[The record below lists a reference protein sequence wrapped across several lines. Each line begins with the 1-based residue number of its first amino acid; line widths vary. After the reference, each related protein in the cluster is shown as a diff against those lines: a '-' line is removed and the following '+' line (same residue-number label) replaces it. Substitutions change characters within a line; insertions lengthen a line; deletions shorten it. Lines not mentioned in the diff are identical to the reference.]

1 MKILIVEDEE
11 ALAKGLKFNFEQE
24 GYEVQTAG
32 DGRRALDLF
41 DAADPPFDLIIMDLM
56 LPGMSGYET
65 TREIRERDE
74 LVSILVLSARTLSE
88 DRAMAF
94 DAGTDQYLS
103 KPFALPELLS
113 RVRNLTHRR
122 QVRTTSAAEQSKTPT
137 LPARFEFGDGIVA
150 DFDQF
155 ELTVGDTTHTLT
167 TMEMQLLK
175 YFIEQERRVLSR
187 DQIMENVWED
197 TAAFSTRSID
207 NFVMRLR
214 RLIEPLPSEPRHILS
229 VRGTGYRFVAN
240 PEPGEDGSD
249 SENLSDSS
257 EK

>member
-24 GYEVQTAG
+24 GYDVETAG
-32 DGRRALDLF
+32 DGHVALDLF
-41 DAADPPFDLIIMDLM
+41 DAADPPFDLILMDLM

-65 TREIRERDE
+65 TREIRDRDE
-74 LVSILVLSARTLSE
+74 QVSILVLSARTLSE

-113 RVRNLTHRR
+113 RVRNLTNRR
-122 QVRTTSAAEQSKTPT
+122 QARTTTTETLE

-155 ELTVGDTTHTLT
+155 ELTVRGTTHTLT
-167 TMEMQLLK
+167 TMEMQLLR
-175 YFIEQERRVLSR
+175 YFIEQESRVLSR
-187 DQIMENVWED
+187 DQIMVAVWED
-197 TAAFSTRSID
+197 TAAISSRSID

-214 RLIEPLPSEPRHILS
+214 RLIEPLPSAPRHILS

-240 PEPGEDGSD
+240 PDSGVLEPD
-249 SENLSDSS
+249 SENS
-257 EK
+257 